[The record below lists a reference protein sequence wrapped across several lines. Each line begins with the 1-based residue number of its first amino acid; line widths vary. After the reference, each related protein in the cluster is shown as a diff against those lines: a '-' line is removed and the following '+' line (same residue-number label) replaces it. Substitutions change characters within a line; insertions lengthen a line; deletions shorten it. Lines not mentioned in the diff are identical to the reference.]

1 MFLWVTLQEGV
12 SSLELFKRALEEKVA
27 FVPGPAFFSEN
38 PQDNTL
44 RINFSNSSRE
54 EIEEGINRLARS
66 LGELEN

>member
-1 MFLWVTLQEGV
+1 
-12 SSLELFKRALEEKVA
+12 VA